1 MTSQTE
7 QVTSRPIFERF
18 GAFIARRKKSL
29 LAISI
34 LAAIVAGGVGS
45 QVFTRFDSG
54 GYSNPN
60 SDSAK
65 VWDYLKNTFDSRD
78 PSIVLAINTNSA
90 DANDPQV
97 VESVKRLEAKIAQEP
112 TAEKVIS
119 YWSSGFAPTLKS
131 KDGKS
136 GLLFVYLKSTD
147 FTAIDKAGGYYQE
160 KYDGKFENLNVYT
173 AGGGIFAHS
182 INSRIQED
190 LKVSE
195 GVSIPLTFLL
205 LLIVFGAMVASA
217 MPLVIGVV
225 AILGTFLV
233 LYLLTLVTD
242 VSIFALNLTTGLGL
256 GLGVDYALLMVN
268 RFREEIQR
276 GRDKEAAIVET
287 MRTAGKTVF
296 FSGLTVVLTL
306 ISLTF
311 FPLNFLKSMGYAGAS
326 VVALAVIAAL
336 IPLPALL
343 AIIGTKV
350 NKGTIRKSALV
361 SHDDGRWSQVA
372 RFVMKRPAPVVL
384 VTLIFLGYLI
394 APLSAVKFSQVDS
407 RVLPRDDRAYIS
419 SQFITK
425 NFPGQESNP
434 IEIIFPNGA
443 QQTAQIAIFS
453 EKIQGIDGIVRVGQP
468 ETRGDVVRL
477 IAVHS
482 MPPRTPEAEDLI
494 HRIRALQAPAGTLI
508 GGVAADYADSQGGIM
523 AKLGWV
529 IGWITLTV
537 LLLLFVFTG
546 SIILPIKAVLLN
558 FASLAATIGL
568 MTLVFIKGY
577 LGFLVG
583 DFTNTGSLDTSSVV
597 LIAIVAFGL
606 SMDYELFLLSRIKEE
621 HDAGHSNVDSVAY
634 GLQRSARIITAAA
647 FILAVVFYAFVL
659 SGVASIKLLGL
670 GVAFAILLDA
680 TLIRAILVPALMRLF
695 GEWNWWAPKSLKR
708 FTISH

>member
-1 MTSQTE
+1 MTSVDTQPRK
-7 QVTSRPIFERF
+7 SSFEKLGRV
-18 GAFIARRKKSL
+18 ITRRKKAL
-29 LAISI
+29 LVVTLI
-34 LAAIVAGGVGS
+34 AAIAAGGIGS

-54 GYSNPN
+54 GYSNPD

-78 PSIVLAINTNSA
+78 PSIVFAVNSSSA
-90 DANDPQV
+90 DVNDPQV
-97 VESVKRLEAKIAQEP
+97 VESVKRLEAKISQEP

-119 YWSSGFAPTLKS
+119 YWSSGFAPTLRS

-136 GLLFVYLKSTD
+136 GLLFIYLKSTD
-147 FTAIDKAGGYYQE
+147 FTAIDKAGGYYQ
-160 KYDGKFENLNVYT
+160 KTYDGKFENLNIYT

-182 INSRIQED
+182 INSRIQKD
-190 LKVSE
+190 LKLSE

-225 AILGTFLV
+225 AILGTFLA
-233 LYLLTLVTD
+233 LYLFTLVTD

-268 RFREEIQR
+268 RFREELQR
-276 GRDKEAAIVET
+276 GKDKDAAVVAM
-287 MRTAGKTVF
+287 MRSAGRTVF

-306 ISLTF
+306 VSLTF

-326 VVALAVIAAL
+326 VVALAVVAAL

-343 AIIGTKV
+343 AIIGEKV
-350 NKGTIRKSALV
+350 NKGTIRRSALV
-361 SHDDGRWSQVA
+361 NHDDGRWSQVA
-372 RFVMKRPAPVVL
+372 RFVMKRPVPIVI
-384 VTLIFLGYLI
+384 VTTIFLGILI

-434 IEIIFPNGA
+434 IEIIFPNGDI
-443 QQTAQIAIFS
+443 QTTEIALFS
-453 EKIQGIDGIVRVGQP
+453 EKLKNMDGIVRVGIP
-468 ETRGDVVRL
+468 EARGKVVRL

-482 MPPRTPEAEDLI
+482 MPPRTPAAEDLI
-494 HRIRALQAPAGTLI
+494 HRIRALQSPAGTLV

-523 AKLGWV
+523 EKLPWV
-529 IGWITLTV
+529 VLWITMTV

-546 SIILPIKAVLLN
+546 SVLLPIKAVLLN

-568 MTLVFIKGY
+568 LTIIFIKGH

-583 DFTNTGSLDTSSVV
+583 DFTNTGTIDTSSVV

-621 HDAGHSNVDSVAY
+621 HVSGHSNVDSVAY

-659 SGVASIKLLGL
+659 SGVSSIKLLGV

-680 TLIRAILVPALMRLF
+680 TLIRAVLVPALMRLF
-695 GEWNWWAPKSLKR
+695 GEWNWWAPRSLKR
-708 FTISH
+708 FTIDH